1 MAIGIKGAE
10 GHYQVAPRDTEQ
22 QQTELH
28 SLQNRRAGNKTL
40 RLENNHFVAGH
51 KKAKTTAFLRTVQQA
66 LHALGAERKHSP
78 LRLINH
84 LVSGKLERLNELDR
98 QQHEAACKLLDR
110 LAGQVCVPT
119 TLLQNRAITVNSA
132 VQHLVNANSQ
142 TTAYWQKP
150 CPLTVS
156 EHATLNPVALNNLE
170 YRVEPDAANV
180 RQKLKDEML
189 AAYMQQKQE
198 FDKQDTLED
207 QLEEKAKRKKMDPE
221 ELRFH
226 PSNKFDWKTF
236 ASTRFAS
243 VVEDAAPESIRNTEP
258 APVECNAV
266 ETYSNAAVATS
277 HGRASYMEDRH
288 LTVSFNINIG
298 GKEYPVK
305 LSGIFDG
312 HGGTEA
318 ADFAV
323 QHIQQFLVDRLQEFN
338 PRELTDAGI
347 WNALKLAM
355 VDLNNSYNADLGT
368 VFNPKAGTTANVC
381 LMIDNSLWT
390 ANVGDSRALLIGPAN
405 ECLQLS
411 RDAKPSDPDFKRSIE
426 QRGGHVDDKSD
437 RVLFPDGSPGI
448 ATARSLGE
456 QRFDGVISARPKI
469 TKFEC
474 PAGGWAGHTLVQG
487 CDGIFDVSTTRDIAD
502 FVHYGQEDGLT
513 SEEIATGLVENVY
526 KAGSYDNL
534 STMVIPL
541 GELDL
546 DNE

>member
-10 GHYQVAPRDTEQ
+10 GHYQVTSRGTEQ

-28 SLQNRRAGNKTL
+28 ELQSRRAGNKTL
-40 RLENNHFVAGH
+40 RLENNQFVAGH

-66 LHALGAERKHSP
+66 LHALGAERKYSP
-78 LRLINH
+78 LRLLNH
-84 LVSGKLERLNELDR
+84 VVSGKIEQLNELDR
-98 QQHEAACKLLDR
+98 QQHEAACRLLDR
-110 LAGQVCVPT
+110 LSGQVCVPT
-119 TLLQNRAITVNSA
+119 TQLKNRTITVNA
-132 VQHLVNANSQ
+132 AAQHLVNANSR
-142 TTAYWQKP
+142 TTAHWQQP

-156 EHATLNPVALNNLE
+156 RHASLSPIALNNLE
-170 YRVEPDAANV
+170 YRVEPDAAIV

-189 AAYMQQKQE
+189 AAYMQQKEE

-207 QLEEKAKRKKMDPE
+207 QLEEKAKRKKMDAE
-221 ELRFH
+221 ELRFN
-226 PSNKFDWKTF
+226 PPNKFDWKTF

-243 VVEDAAPESIRNTEP
+243 VVEDAAPESIRTAKL
-258 APVECNAV
+258 APVQCDAV
-266 ETYSNAAVATS
+266 ETWSNAAVATS
-277 HGRASYMEDRH
+277 HGRAPYMEDRH
-288 LTVSFNINIG
+288 LTTSFNINIG
-298 GKEYPVK
+298 GREYPVK
-305 LSGIFDG
+305 LSGVFDG

-318 ADFAV
+318 AEFAV
-323 QHIQQFLVDRLQEFN
+323 QNIQRFLINRLEEFN
-338 PRELTDAGI
+338 PQELTDAGI

-355 VDLNNSYNADLGT
+355 VDLNNSYNADLGEA
-368 VFNPKAGTTANVC
+368 FNPKAGTTANVC
-381 LMIDNSLWT
+381 LMIDNNLWT
-390 ANVGDSRALLIGPAN
+390 ANVGDSRALLVGPKN

-426 QRGGHVDDKSD
+426 QRGGHVDEKAD
-437 RVLFPDGSPGI
+437 RVLFPDGSLGI
-448 ATARSLGE
+448 GTARSLGE

-469 TKFEC
+469 TKLEC
-474 PAGGWAGHTLVQG
+474 PAGGWGGHTLVQG

-526 KAGSYDNL
+526 RAGSFDNL

-541 GELDL
+541 GELNL